1 MTALRHLLRSWPAR
15 LCALVLA
22 VFLGAYLWYVAQL
35 FGSIPSRKDLRAFSA
50 MATANVLYD
59 VADREVFT
67 IAKEQRIEIPLSQ
80 MSPEFLK
87 AVIAIED
94 RRFWEHD
101 GFDPI
106 RIVGAAI
113 AVAREGEAVQ
123 GGSTITQQL
132 ARQSVGREKTL
143 ARKLKELL
151 FAAQLEHNY
160 SKEEILEL
168 YLNKVYFGDGLY
180 GAEAAARGYFGKK
193 ASEINLAE
201 AALLAGL
208 LKAPSSYA
216 PTVSPEKAETRQT
229 VVLKAML
236 DSKAITRDEYD
247 KALATQIE
255 IFDGLRAEEPYGR
268 YFKEEVRR
276 ELVERFGAERV
287 EEGGLQVYTT
297 IDPGMQRAAD
307 AAVNESMAQIEKSL
321 PKPAAAKGKNAKAA
335 PRLTSVEPLQ
345 AALISVDPNNGY
357 VRAMVG
363 GRDFRKSSYNRATNA
378 KRQPGSAFKPF
389 VYAAAVEAGYG
400 PDDVIEGLGD
410 GEMEYTNAAWT
421 PDDEHLYEEAVTL
434 REGLRMSSNRAAVRL
449 LGEVGLKRAIRSA
462 QGFGFEHLPVVP
474 SVALGSGEVTLSQIT
489 AAYGAFAN
497 NGAVF
502 HPILIRKVL
511 DKDGLLLFEA
521 KQEAQ
526 QAIRP
531 ITAYLMA
538 DMLRGVVDYGTA
550 YGVRQGGFKLPA
562 GGKTGTTNDYKD
574 AWFIGFTPSLVTG
587 VWVGYDQPRTIRR
600 HGYAAEIAVPL
611 WTNYMKTATAGQKPE
626 WIKAPRGALRDV
638 RLNPAPTT
646 RPTTVGGTDATV
658 GGVLEARDVRL
669 GDAPPLEE
677 KAPEKKKRGFWGRLF
692 GRDK

>member
-1 MTALRHLLRSWPAR
+1 
-15 LCALVLA
+15 
-22 VFLGAYLWYVAQL
+22 
-35 FGSIPSRKDLRAFSA
+35 

-59 VADREVFT
+59 IADREVFT
-67 IAKEQRIEIPLSQ
+67 IAKEQRIEVPLSQ
-80 MSPEFLK
+80 MSPDFLK

-106 RIVGAAI
+106 RIAGAALV
-113 AVAREGEAVQ
+113 VAREGEAVQ

-143 ARKLKELL
+143 TRKLKELL
-151 FAAQLEHNY
+151 FATQLEHNY

-193 ASEINLAE
+193 ASELNLAE
-201 AALLAGL
+201 SALLAGL

-216 PTVSPEKAETRQT
+216 PTVSPEKAEARQA

-236 DSKAITRDEYD
+236 DSKAITREQYD
-247 KALATQIE
+247 RALHSQVE
-255 IFDGLRAEEPYGR
+255 MFDGLRAEEPYGR

-276 ELVERFGAERV
+276 QLVERFGAERV

-307 AAVNESMAQIEKSL
+307 AAVAQGIADVEKTLS
-321 PKPAAAKGKNAKAA
+321 KK
-335 PRLTSVEPLQ
+335 RLASGEPLQ
-345 AALISVDPNNGY
+345 GSLISIDPTNGY

-363 GRDFRKSSYNRATNA
+363 GRDFRKSSYNRATSA
-378 KRQPGSAFKPF
+378 ERQPGSAFKPF

-400 PDDVIEGLGD
+400 PDDLISGLWDDIEA
-410 GEMEYTNAAWT
+410 TNVAWT
-421 PDDEHLYEEAVTL
+421 PEDDHEYEENEITL
-434 REGLRMSSNRAAVRL
+434 RDALRMSSNRAAVRL
-449 LGEVGLKRAIRSA
+449 LGEVGLKRTINSA
-462 QGFGFEHLPVVP
+462 KGFGFHDLPVVP
-474 SVALGSGEVTLSQIT
+474 SIALGAGEVTLSQIT

-497 NGAVF
+497 NGVVF
-502 HPILIRKVL
+502 HPILIRKIV
-511 DKDGLLLFEA
+511 DKDGKVLFEA
-521 KQEAQ
+521 EPEGQ

-550 YGVRQGGFKLPA
+550 YGVRQAGFKLPA
-562 GGKTGTTNDYKD
+562 AGKTGTTNDYKD

-587 VWVGYDQPRTIRR
+587 VWVGYDQPRTIRG
-600 HGYAAEIAVPL
+600 HGYAAEIAVPM
-611 WTNYMKTATAGQKPE
+611 WTRYMKAATTGQKAA
-626 WIKAPRGALRDV
+626 WIQPPRGEMLDV
-638 RLNPAPTT
+638 RLNRPAPSPASSPS
-646 RPTTVGGTDATV
+646 PTPFPFPMPSAPAATSAESNSGGL
-658 GGVLEARDVRL
+658 LESRDVRVEH
-669 GDAPPLEE
+669 APPQDD
-677 KAPEKKKRGFWGRLF
+677 KKSPEQKKRGFWKKVF
-692 GRDK
+692 GIGKGTEK